1 MASSNHGAIASTSP
15 PFPRPINH
23 LQVKQNFL
31 YYRNKFGLKQA
42 DVAAKLNQ
50 SQSTIS
56 RWLSLKS
63 PDVPP
68 IGKVLSIAAVLHVEP
83 VTLTIEH
90 EAIEKLARGDDD
102 IKIDPITGDVAIL
115 RPHPRAISEYKNNIR
130 FFRLSQNLSQKE
142 LAARIE
148 VTQGSVSMWE
158 RLDNDRLPTGAK
170 VCELAAAL
178 GTSTDMLS
186 GPVATVSTQGFN
198 APPFPKPENL
208 AQLKANFNYYRQR
221 SNLSKSA
228 LAVKLDL
235 KPITIGRWENPSSV
249 SFIPVSKVND
259 VARVLDAE
267 PSALTLEDLITTSP
281 SENQSA
287 PASVV
292 ANDADRIYDEKANVA
307 QIYLLNENDPLLNMT
322 TSTFAAAGPEVPSDM
337 QDETSISEMI
347 GMQLGNGLAAARVT
361 GDSMYIPET
370 GAGIPDGAIVIIDTS
385 QRDIQSAMGKV
396 VCYRVNG
403 CYLVKRLRN
412 NHGKLNAVSDNPNYF
427 PLFYSDADEVE
438 LIGQVV
444 GMLQSIK

>member
-1 MASSNHGAIASTSP
+1 MARSNHGAIASIST

-31 YYRNKFGLKQA
+31 YYRNKFGLKQS

-102 IKIDPITGDVAIL
+102 IKIDPMTGDVAIL

-170 VCELAAAL
+170 VCELAA
-178 GTSTDMLS
+178 
-186 GPVATVSTQGFN
+186 
-198 APPFPKPENL
+198 
-208 AQLKANFNYYRQR
+208 
-221 SNLSKSA
+221 
-228 LAVKLDL
+228 
-235 KPITIGRWENPSSV
+235 
-249 SFIPVSKVND
+249 
-259 VARVLDAE
+259 VLD
-267 PSALTLEDLITTSP
+267 T
-281 SENQSA
+281 
-287 PASVV
+287 
-292 ANDADRIYDEKANVA
+292 
-307 QIYLLNENDPLLNMT
+307 
-322 TSTFAAAGPEVPSDM
+322 
-337 QDETSISEMI
+337 
-347 GMQLGNGLAAARVT
+347 
-361 GDSMYIPET
+361 
-370 GAGIPDGAIVIIDTS
+370 
-385 QRDIQSAMGKV
+385 
-396 VCYRVNG
+396 
-403 CYLVKRLRN
+403 
-412 NHGKLNAVSDNPNYF
+412 
-427 PLFYSDADEVE
+427 
-438 LIGQVV
+438 
-444 GMLQSIK
+444 

>member
-102 IKIDPITGDVAIL
+102 IKIDPMTGDVAIL

-178 GTSTDMLS
+178 DTSTDMLS

-249 SFIPVSKVND
+249 SFIPVSKVNE

-267 PSALTLEDLITTSP
+267 PSALTLEDLIAASP

-307 QIYLLNENDPLLNMT
+307 QIYLLNENDPLLNMPT
-322 TSTFAAAGPEVPSDM
+322 HTCAGVGSELPLEMQGDATVSELVGLQVSNGIAAAKLS
-337 QDETSISEMI
+337 
-347 GMQLGNGLAAARVT
+347 N
-361 GDSMYIPET
+361 DSMYNPLT
-370 GAGIPDGAIVIIDTS
+370 GSGMPKGAVVLIDTS
-385 QRDIQSAMGKV
+385 KQDLKECLGKI
-396 VCYRVNG
+396 VCYKVG
-403 CYLVKRLRN
+403 GQYMVKRLN
-412 NHGKLNAVSDNPNYF
+412 SNQGKLNGASDNPMYF
-427 PLFYSDADEVE
+427 PIFYDEHEHVE
-438 LIGQVV
+438 LIGEVV
-444 GMLQSIK
+444 NVVLCLR